1 MKLEQGL
8 TDQKLA
14 DRLMLR
20 PPPPRPQKWINLD
33 TKLEDFVNAYDNDQY
48 DDIKDFLSAVS
59 STLF

>member
-14 DRLMLR
+14 DGLMLL
-20 PPPPRPQKWINLD
+20 PPPPRSQKWIILD
-33 TKLEDFVNAYDNDQY
+33 TKLEGFVNVYDNDQY
-48 DDIKDFLSAVS
+48 DDVKDLLSAVS

>member
-8 TDQKLA
+8 TYQKLA

-20 PPPPRPQKWINLD
+20 HPPPRPQKWINLD
-33 TKLEDFVNAYDNDQY
+33 TKLEGFVNAYDNDQY
-48 DDIKDFLSAVS
+48 DDVKDFLSAVS